1 MPRSSKPT
9 TSAPKSTI
17 PAPKPAISQAPAPKS
32 SIQAPAP
39 KSTIQAPSM
48 MDTMK
53 QGFSFGVGSAIAH
66 NIMNSIFRPAPTS
79 IPTTTPKESMHDLYN
94 KCMEKNDS
102 TVNCNVYLEK
112 A

>member
-1 MPRSSKPT
+1 
-9 TSAPKSTI
+9 
-17 PAPKPAISQAPAPKS
+17 
-32 SIQAPAP
+32 
-39 KSTIQAPSM
+39 
-48 MDTMK
+48 MDNIK

-66 NIMNSIFRPAPTS
+66 NLFKTR
-79 IPTTTPKESMHDLYN
+79 TTTTTTTQESMHDLYN

>member
-9 TSAPKSTI
+9 T
-17 PAPKPAISQAPAPKS
+17 PAPPKPTISTAPASTPKS
-32 SIQAPAP
+32 S
-39 KSTIQAPSM
+39 IQAPSM

-66 NIMNSIFRPAPTS
+66 NIMNSIFRPAPAPA
-79 IPTTTPKESMHDLYN
+79 PTPTPKESMHDLYN
-94 KCMEKNDS
+94 KCIEKNDS
-102 TVNCNVYLEK
+102 AINCNVYLEK

>member
-9 TSAPKSTI
+9 TSAPKPTI
-17 PAPKPAISQAPAPKS
+17 SQAPQAPAPKS
-32 SIQAPAP
+32 S
-39 KSTIQAPSM
+39 IQAPSM

-66 NIMNSIFRPAPTS
+66 NMMNSIFRPAPTS
-79 IPTTTPKESMHDLYN
+79 IPTTTSKESMHDLYK

-102 TVNCNVYLEK
+102 TINCNVYLEK

>member
-1 MPRSSKPT
+1 MPRSAKPT
-9 TSAPKSTI
+9 T
-17 PAPKPAISQAPAPKS
+17 PAPPKPTISSAPAPKS
-32 SIQAPAP
+32 S
-39 KSTIQAPSM
+39 IQAPSM

-66 NIMNSIFRPAPTS
+66 NIMNSIFRPAP
-79 IPTTTPKESMHDLYN
+79 KESMHDLYN

-102 TVNCNVYLEK
+102 TINCNVYLEK

>member
-1 MPRSSKPT
+1 MPRSAKPT
-9 TSAPKSTI
+9 T
-17 PAPKPAISQAPAPKS
+17 PAPPKPTISHGAAPQVPAPKS
-32 SIQAPAP
+32 SIQV
-39 KSTIQAPSM
+39 PSM

-66 NIMNSIFRPAPTS
+66 NIMNSIFRPAPA
-79 IPTTTPKESMHDLYN
+79 PTPKESMHDLYN

-102 TVNCNVYLEK
+102 TINCNVYLEK

>member
-1 MPRSSKPT
+1 MPRSAKQTNSKPM
-9 TSAPKSTI
+9 I
-17 PAPKPAISQAPAPKS
+17 PPPPKPTISSAPAPNS
-32 SIQAPAP
+32 S
-39 KSTIQAPSM
+39 IQAPSM

-66 NIMNSIFRPAPTS
+66 NMMNSIFRPAQT
-79 IPTTTPKESMHDLYN
+79 PTTTTPPKESMHDLYN
-94 KCMEKNDS
+94 KCVEKNDS